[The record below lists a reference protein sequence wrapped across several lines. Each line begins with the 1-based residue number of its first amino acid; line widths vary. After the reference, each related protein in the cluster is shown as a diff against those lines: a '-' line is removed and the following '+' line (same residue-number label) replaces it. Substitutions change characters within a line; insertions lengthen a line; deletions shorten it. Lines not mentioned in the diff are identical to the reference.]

1 MVTVDAVLTEAYA
14 FRGQPY
20 VFGGEIS
27 SSSDPHGVGPVD
39 CSELVEV
46 ATRRAGVGIPDGAYN
61 QWKYCGDR
69 GLHIPVNQARS
80 TRGALLFYDD
90 GSGTGRDRVTHVAF
104 SEGNGLTFEAWQE
117 SKPVGNYDANRS
129 KFTIGALIPNV
140 DYGDSSLPPDQGNGG
155 GSGGSLDMS
164 FRNLYE
170 TDPRMKG
177 DDVKAAQILLRGWG
191 FDPGE
196 IDGVWGPACTG
207 ACRGFQGAVGVTV
220 DGQFGPNTRNQANG
234 A

>member
-1 MVTVDAVLTEAYA
+1 MATVNELMNAAYA

-20 VFGGEIS
+20 KFGGEIPVS
-27 SSSDPHGVGPVD
+27 MDPNGVGPLD
-39 CSELVEV
+39 CSELIEV
-46 ATRRAGVGIPDGAYN
+46 ACRRVGVPFVDGAYN
-61 QWKYCGDR
+61 QWKYCADR
-69 GLHIPVNQARS
+69 GLLGSVSEARNV
-80 TRGALLFYDD
+80 RGALLFYDD
-90 GSGTGRDRVTHVAF
+90 GSGSGRDRVTHVAF

-117 SKPVGNYDANRS
+117 SKPVGNYDAYRE
-129 KFTIGALIPNV
+129 KFTVGALIPGIT
-140 DYGDSSLPPDQGNGG
+140 DYPVTPSGG
-155 GSGGSLDMS
+155 GNNENPGGELTMA

-191 FDPGE
+191 FSPGD
-196 IDGVWGPACTG
+196 IDGVWGPACTS
-207 ACRGFQGAVGVTV
+207 ACRSFQGAVGVTV

>member
-1 MVTVDAVLTEAYA
+1 MAYVDQVMSEAYR
-14 FRGQPY
+14 FRGQKY
-20 VFGGEIS
+20 VFGGEIPVS
-27 SSSDPHGVGPVD
+27 ADPTGIGPVD

-46 ATRRAGVGIPDGAYN
+46 ATRRAGCGVPDGAYN

-69 GLHIPVNQARS
+69 GLLIPINQART

-104 SEGNGLTFEAWQE
+104 SEGNGQTFEAWQDG
-117 SKPVGNYDANRS
+117 KPVGNYDANRS
-129 KFTIGALIPNV
+129 KFTIGGLIPGIS
-140 DYGDSSLPPDQGNGG
+140 DYSSSPSNGGNGG
-155 GSGGSLDMS
+155 GSGGSLTMS

-191 FDPGE
+191 ADCGE
-196 IDGVWGPACTG
+196 IDGVWGPQCT
-207 ACRGFQGAVGVTV
+207 AATRTFQQMVGVTV

>member
-1 MVTVDAVLTEAYA
+1 MTTVEDVLNEAYP

-27 SSSDPHGVGPVD
+27 SSKDPDGIGPVD

-46 ATRRAGVGIPDGAYN
+46 ATRRAGVGMPDGAYN
-61 QWKYCGDR
+61 QWKHCSDR
-69 GLHIPVNQARS
+69 GLLIPRNQAIQ

-104 SEGNGLTFEAWQE
+104 SEGDGRTFEAWQE
-117 SKPVGNYDANRS
+117 GKPVGNYDADRS
-129 KFTIGALIPNV
+129 KFTIGGLIPAV
-140 DYGDSSLPPDQGNGG
+140 EGYDSGG
-155 GSGGSLDMS
+155 SPAGGSGSGGSLDMS

-170 TDPRMKG
+170 TDPRMQG
-177 DDVKAAQILLRGWG
+177 DDVRAAQILLRGWG
-191 FDPGE
+191 FDPGD
-196 IDGVWGPACTG
+196 IDGVWGPACSN
-207 ACRGFQGAVGVTV
+207 ACKGYQGSVGVTA

>member
-1 MVTVDAVLTEAYA
+1 MASVSEVLNEAYA
-14 FRGQPY
+14 FAGQPY

-27 SSSDPHGVGPVD
+27 TSKDPDGIGPLD

-61 QWKYCGDR
+61 QWKHCSDR
-69 GLHIPVNQARS
+69 GLLIPISQARS
-80 TRGALLFYDD
+80 TRGSLLFYDD
-90 GSGTGRDRVTHVAF
+90 GSGTGRDRVVHVAF
-104 SEGNGLTFEAWQE
+104 SEGDGRTFEAWQE
-117 SKPVGNYDANRS
+117 GKPVGHYDANRS
-129 KFTIGALIPNV
+129 KFTIGGLIPGV
-140 DYGDSSLPPDQGNGG
+140 SDYSSSAGG
-155 GSGGSLDMS
+155 GSGGGSSGGSELTVA

-170 TDPRMKG
+170 TDPRMQG
-177 DDVKAAQILLRGWG
+177 DDVRAAQILLRGWG

-207 ACRGFQGAVGVTV
+207 ACKGFQGSVGTTV